1 MGFGDKLLAL
11 GKGGALGAA
20 VGAVSAAL
28 LAPKRGKDLQ
38 RDLSQRIRA
47 AKIAGEEAKAAKQA
61 ELIER
66 YRQEVESSTALEQEK
81 IAAQQTAVER
91 VSAIGLGLNA
101 PGALAAQESALRQ
114 TEGVAEHE

>member
-1 MGFGDKLLAL
+1 MGFGSKLLAL

-20 VGAVSAAL
+20 AGAIAAAL
-28 LAPKRGKDLQ
+28 FAPKSGEQLQ
-38 RDLSQRIRA
+38 RDVNERIRE
-47 AKIAGEEAKAAKQA
+47 AKIAGEDAQAAKQA

-66 YRQEVESSTALEQEK
+66 YRQGVDSTTALEHEK

-101 PGALAAQESALRQ
+101 PGALAAQETVLRHPEVVPEKQ
-114 TEGVAEHE
+114 